1 MSLLP
6 FVPRARP
13 EQPSPGPPR
22 YGAQPPPPRNGAEQP
37 PQPGFLQRTFG
48 GQPQQPPSGVGRP
61 ARGILVPGQQMPHV
75 ILNTVQVC
83 CIITSVLS

>member
-6 FVPRARP
+6 FVPRPRP
-13 EQPSPGPPR
+13 EQPSPAAPR
-22 YGAQPPPPRNGAEQP
+22 YGPQPPEPRQDGAER
-37 PQPGFLQRTFG
+37 PGFLQRTFG
-48 GQPQQPPSGVGRP
+48 TQPQQPPRAVGRP

-83 CIITSVLS
+83 CCNLVWEHLT